1 MGWKTAQRLLDEGAL
16 ADYSHAEAH
25 ILFVAAM
32 DENPGAGYFASDRT
46 LAKRS
51 HSNRRTVK
59 ATMAK
64 AEQLGLLVDTGEKT
78 RSTVVYRFTTGA
90 PTCASETPTS
100 GAPTCTTEAATNGA
114 VSTPRM
120 AQSEHTTGALSLACK
135 ESMEP
140 ITTNRG
146 SRAHARGPRDSDIGL
161 TPEEVAEKNRLDLD
175 WKRRQQQTVERGK
188 QGQAALERLASATW
202 TCPYGLCDGTG
213 LIENEETRTDTAC
226 TCRPELIAYRQNHAA
241 TTG

>member
-16 ADYSHAEAH
+16 AGYSHAESH

-32 DENPGAGYFASDRT
+32 DENAAAGYFASDRT

-64 AEQLGLLVDTGEKT
+64 AEQFGLLVDTGEKT
-78 RSTVVYRFTTGA
+78 RSTVVYRFTIGA
-90 PTCASETPTS
+90 PTCATETPTS
-100 GAPTCTTEAATNGA
+100 GAPTCATEAATNGA

-120 AQSEHTTGALSLACK
+120 AQSEHATGALSLACK
-135 ESMEP
+135 ESVES

-161 TPEEVAEKNRLDLD
+161 TPEEIAEKNHLDLD
-175 WKRRQQQTVERGK
+175 WKRRKQRTADRSERGLAVIK
-188 QGQAALERLASATW
+188 RLTAPTW
-202 TCPYGLCDGTG
+202 TCPHNLCDGNG
-213 LIENEETRTDTAC
+213 LISDEETRTDKPC
-226 TCRPELIAYRQNHAA
+226 PCREAMIADSQSRRIIQ
-241 TTG
+241 